1 MATYYVAKSGNNAGS
16 GTAASPW
23 LTINYALRQDLEP
36 GDQVVVRSGTYR
48 ESVLVRRD
56 GALDEPIVIRSQEP
70 GGAKIVPPAGKVGI
84 NINAN
89 HVQIVDFDVSGSSN
103 SGITGVN
110 VHHVKSRATSSM
122 TTS

>member
-1 MATYYVAKSGNNAGS
+1 M
-16 GTAASPW
+16 
-23 LTINYALRQDLEP
+23 TINYALRQDLEP

-56 GALDEPIVIRSQEP
+56 GAFDEPIVIRSQEH

-89 HVQIVDFDVSGSSN
+89 HVQIADS
-103 SGITGVN
+103 T
-110 VHHVKSRATSSM
+110 SREE
-122 TTS
+122 